1 VDVWLLDDEYGYR
14 LLADF
19 RKPREHR

>member
-1 VDVWLLDDEYGYR
+1 MTASR

-19 RKPREHR
+19 RKGRRAR